1 MKSAIAY
8 RMILIEFEKWM
19 AGMDVF
25 FVKSPMK
32 IWLVRHGQVIPP
44 APGAFYGGTEVPLSE
59 EGEAQAAS
67 AGIYLANEPLDGVIC
82 SPLSRAK
89 YGAQCVAS
97 HHPQVPVAENPA
109 FLEID
114 RGFWVGLTQSQVN
127 ERFDGAWSASQA
139 DLEHWCG
146 NGGESMGGFRD
157 RVLVGLEGLKR
168 DWQGGTVALVAHMF
182 PIRAIL
188 AQTLGLG
195 LEQWDELRIPTGS
208 ISLIDLPEGP
218 QVAQVLEVGLKPP
231 QISDTHNPT

>member
-1 MKSAIAY
+1 M
-8 RMILIEFEKWM
+8 
-19 AGMDVF
+19 F

-32 IWLVRHGQVIPP
+32 IWLIRHGQVIPP

-59 EGEAQAAS
+59 EGEAEAAS
-67 AGIYLANEPLDGVIC
+67 AGIYLAKEPLSGVIC

-97 HHPQVPVAENPA
+97 HHPQISVAENAA

-157 RVLVGLEGLKR
+157 RVLAGLESLKR
-168 DWQGGTVALVAHMF
+168 DWQGATVALVAHMF

-188 AQTLGLG
+188 AQTLDLG
-195 LEQWDELRIPTGS
+195 LEQWDELSIPTGS
-208 ISLIDLPEGP
+208 ISRIDFKEASQP
-218 QVAQVLEVGLKPP
+218 AQVLEVGLKPP
-231 QISDTHNPT
+231 QTPNTHNPT